1 MMLADSDLRPQENA
15 PPAGPPQAGRDAAD
29 PAPVPRGLLW
39 STGAIAFV
47 LAAAAFLLWGRN
59 GAAWI
64 LDVIVAWC
72 G

>member
-1 MMLADSDLRPQENA
+1 MTLANADVRRQEKA
-15 PPAGPPQAGRDAAD
+15 PPVGAPQAGPDAAD
-29 PAPVPRGLLW
+29 PAPVPRRLLW
-39 STGAIAFV
+39 STGAIAVV
-47 LAAAAFLLWGRN
+47 LATVAFLLWGRN